1 MPHYNVGQ
9 DLHRNGMRFVT
20 RIHRMRMLGTLLCT
34 LPIASVLL
42 ERSAPAADWW
52 LLALNALLWPQ
63 MALWMGRRAR
73 DPVATEFRS
82 LTMDSAF
89 GGAWIAAMAV
99 SAAPAVV
106 FATLLGATTLTL
118 GWRRH
123 RAFHAWLLLVP
134 GLVLVWVGAF
144 TRLHDH
150 SMTHV
155 AVMTVG
161 GLLLAAAHLVN
172 LRLTHARSQSTT
184 A

>member
-1 MPHYNVGQ
+1 MLYHYK
-9 DLHRNGMRFVT
+9 M
-20 RIHRMRMLGTLLCT
+20 
-34 LPIASVLL
+34 
-42 ERSAPAADWW
+42 
-52 LLALNALLWPQ
+52 NAELQ
-63 MALWMGRRAR
+63 NARAH
-73 DPVATEFRS
+73 
-82 LTMDSAF
+82 
-89 GGAWIAAMAV
+89 
-99 SAAPAVV
+99 AAPARKPKRGWVDRLGATGSLLCAVHCAALPLVLAVLPALGLRVGGWIDFDQAFVV

-155 AVMTVG
+155 AVMTAG

-172 LRLTHARSQSTT
+172 LRLTHARSQPTS

>member
-1 MPHYNVGQ
+1 MLRNSPHPPEDMAAPDSTLARADRVG
-9 DLHRNGMRFVT
+9 FAAS
-20 RIHRMRMLGTLLCT
+20 LLCAVHCAA
-34 LPIASVLL
+34 LPLVLAVL
-42 ERSAPAADWW
+42 PALGLRVGGWIDFD
-52 LLALNALLWPQ
+52 Q
-63 MALWMGRRAR
+63 
-73 DPVATEFRS
+73 
-82 LTMDSAF
+82 AF
-89 GGAWIAAMAV
+89 
-99 SAAPAVV
+99 VV

-155 AVMTVG
+155 AVMTAG